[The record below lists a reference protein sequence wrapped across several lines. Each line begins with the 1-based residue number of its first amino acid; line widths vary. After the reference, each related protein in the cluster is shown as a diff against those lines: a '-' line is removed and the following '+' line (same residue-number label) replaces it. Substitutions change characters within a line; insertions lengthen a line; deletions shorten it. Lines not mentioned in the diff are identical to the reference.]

1 MYRPINKPSPKAI
14 DDAISYSFLEHILRV
29 STGAD
34 EEAACMD
41 CIRFARLKSL
51 MKDFITEKRDNST
64 QAAMMKLEKL
74 ELELKDINCN
84 AFVKIHE
91 VEGSEM
97 MEVFEEPEGDGF
109 WPFINVL
116 RDGDKAYILYTYQA
130 TFLDGYLP
138 HESKPTTHLIPDNI
152 IDS

>member
-84 AFVKIHE
+84 AQKYHSVNSGTHINIYLSIDIH
-91 VEGSEM
+91 
-97 MEVFEEPEGDGF
+97 MESV
-109 WPFINVL
+109 VL
-116 RDGDKAYILYTYQA
+116 M
-130 TFLDGYLP
+130 
-138 HESKPTTHLIPDNI
+138 H
-152 IDS
+152 IDYGI